1 MVKNIFPDY
10 LLLRVLSA
18 SYKIKG
24 CCDADG
30 KEESIWD
37 RFCYIQ
43 RWICINENGYI
54 ACGNYSKFE
63 EDIRLMTK
71 SGISVY
77 SFSTSWPRIFPS
89 GTSEINYKG
98 IALYNK
104 ATELSIMNGI
114 LSAVTLYRWDL
125 SQKFQDI
132 DGLAYSDI
140 MGYFERFALLMFN
153 ELGDMVPFWIILIE
167 PGVSDFMG
175 NSDVS
180 HNLLLYHGKAVS
192 TFGENGINWKSGIA
206 SSMEATQPFYERNED
221 IDATGS
227 YDGFVIKWSTEL
239 ILIVLYS
246 YDVYN
251 WCLSKIISMPE
262 IKKDEIGWEIYPER
276 LYDILIN
283 LSNKYKV
290 ERMITE
296 NEAAYNYILDAK
308 SELEDDLR
316 IEYLYYHIIQAY
328 KAIKER
334 VALIA
339 YFGCLL
345 RILSGHIVFR
355 KISLGYIDHKT
366 PKRIH
371 EKVLCGKEILF

>member
-54 ACGNYSKFE
+54 VCGNYSKFE

-77 SFSTSWPRIFPS
+77 RFSTSWPRIFPS

-132 DGLAYSDI
+132 DGLA
-140 MGYFERFALLMFN
+140 
-153 ELGDMVPFWIILIE
+153 
-167 PGVSDFMG
+167 
-175 NSDVS
+175 
-180 HNLLLYHGKAVS
+180 
-192 TFGENGINWKSGIA
+192 
-206 SSMEATQPFYERNED
+206 
-221 IDATGS
+221 
-227 YDGFVIKWSTEL
+227 
-239 ILIVLYS
+239 
-246 YDVYN
+246 
-251 WCLSKIISMPE
+251 
-262 IKKDEIGWEIYPER
+262 
-276 LYDILIN
+276 
-283 LSNKYKV
+283 
-290 ERMITE
+290 
-296 NEAAYNYILDAK
+296 
-308 SELEDDLR
+308 
-316 IEYLYYHIIQAY
+316 
-328 KAIKER
+328 
-334 VALIA
+334 
-339 YFGCLL
+339 
-345 RILSGHIVFR
+345 
-355 KISLGYIDHKT
+355 
-366 PKRIH
+366 
-371 EKVLCGKEILF
+371 